1 MSDIDWRYIGEN
13 MKKYDRSLEET
24 RLFFTNRPLRPYVDS
39 LWFEESKLV
48 SMRLFLPT
56 IAKRLN
62 QSVLLLEEIRSLMQ
76 LSLEASTGKIEGA
89 HFTLTESKH
98 LEKLRAD
105 SEEMLRD
112 RLDNLS
118 MNDQWFTWFPV
129 VPNVLV
135 EKWTEVCLNKIPLI
149 DNIAVNKDGH
159 FSIISLRHHIKVLDT
174 AIEETRSLP
183 LYTEEHLMLNFLLH
197 AKRIGV
203 PLSNQIYR
211 DLYDFMEF
219 LDLIPVHILES
230 HRSNTQKYVRENY
243 IKSLY
248 RHNPWMNDIPPL
260 PNKTAEDLDREWEE
274 EKQKENNKQ

>member
-1 MSDIDWRYIGEN
+1 MSDIDWPSIVEN
-13 MKKYDRSLEET
+13 MKRYDRSLEDT

-39 LWFEESKLV
+39 LWFEEAKLV

-56 IAKRLN
+56 IAERLN
-62 QSVLLLEEIRSLMQ
+62 QSVSLLEEIRSLMQ
-76 LSLEASTGKIEGA
+76 LTFEAASGKIEGV
-89 HFTLTESKH
+89 HFTLIKAEY
-98 LEKLRAD
+98 LEQIRAF
-105 SEEMLRD
+105 SEEMLRE
-112 RLDNLS
+112 RLRDIS
-118 MNDQWFTWFPV
+118 IDDQWFTWFPV

-135 EKWTEVCLNKIPLI
+135 EKWTEVCLDRIPLL
-149 DNIAVNKDGH
+149 DNIAVNNDGH
-159 FSIISLRHHIKVLDT
+159 FSLTSLRHHIKVLDT
-174 AIEETRSLP
+174 AIKETRALP

-203 PLSNQIYR
+203 PLCNQIYR

-219 LDLIPVHILES
+219 LDLIPAHIVES

-248 RHNPWMNDIPPL
+248 RHNQWMNGFPPL

-274 EKQKENNKQ
+274 EKQKENN